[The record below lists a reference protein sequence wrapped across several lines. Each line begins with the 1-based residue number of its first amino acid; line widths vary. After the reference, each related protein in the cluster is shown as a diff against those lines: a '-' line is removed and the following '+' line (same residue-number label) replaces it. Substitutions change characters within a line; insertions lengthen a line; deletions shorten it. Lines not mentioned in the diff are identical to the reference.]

1 METDKHLIFSM
12 TGRRL
17 KNQSVFYGSKRKGS
31 NIQKCG
37 SEKHFAPQKPQ
48 HKAFLEAVIQ
58 AEKLIKQ
65 EIISKSKLE
74 SLYNKLKN
82 MLKTHTMEKKSL
94 SCYAIG
100 S

>member
-1 METDKHLIFSM
+1 MDP
-12 TGRRL
+12 
-17 KNQSVFYGSKRKGS
+17 SVKEAKKSYIYSITNDGS
-31 NIQKCG
+31 NVQKRC

-48 HKAFLEAVIQ
+48 HKAFLEAAIQ